1 MSFWSSKSLVRF
13 WHDCSTVEV
22 KTETCIKESQV
33 SSTRRKLESCGQC
46 EKMWRNNVYSRDLW
60 DDIVVETTV
69 KFWLKYLVMGKTV
82 RFSLSSGVV
91 SAGPPELAK

>member
-1 MSFWSSKSLVRF
+1 MRF
-13 WHDCSTVEV
+13 GHDSSTVEV

-46 EKMWRNNVYSRDLW
+46 EKMWRNNVYSRDLLN
-60 DDIVVETTV
+60 DILVET
-69 KFWLKYLVMGKTV
+69 KIKIWFKYLVMGKTV

>member
-1 MSFWSSKSLVRF
+1 MIRF
-13 WHDCSTVEV
+13 WHDSTSVAV

-46 EKMWRNNVYSRDLW
+46 EKMWRNNVYSRDLLT
-60 DDIVVETTV
+60 DIVVETTV

>member
-1 MSFWSSKSLVRF
+1 M
-13 WHDCSTVEV
+13 
-22 KTETCIKESQV
+22 KESQV

-46 EKMWRNNVYSRDLW
+46 EKMWRNNVYSRDLLI
-60 DDIVVETTV
+60 DILVETKV
-69 KFWLKYLVMGKTV
+69 KFWFFYLVMGKTV

>member
-1 MSFWSSKSLVRF
+1 MIRF
-13 WHDCSTVEV
+13 WYASSTVEV

-46 EKMWRNNVYSRDLW
+46 EKMWRNNVYSRDLLN
-60 DDIVVETTV
+60 DILVETKV
-69 KFWLKYLVMGKTV
+69 KFWFKYLVMGKTV

>member
-1 MSFWSSKSLVRF
+1 MRF
-13 WHDCSTVEV
+13 WHDSSTVEV
-22 KTETCIKESQV
+22 KTESCIKESQV

-46 EKMWRNNVYSRDLW
+46 EKMWRNNVYSRDLLN
-60 DDIVVETTV
+60 DIFVET
-69 KFWLKYLVMGKTV
+69 KIKIWFKYLVMGKTV